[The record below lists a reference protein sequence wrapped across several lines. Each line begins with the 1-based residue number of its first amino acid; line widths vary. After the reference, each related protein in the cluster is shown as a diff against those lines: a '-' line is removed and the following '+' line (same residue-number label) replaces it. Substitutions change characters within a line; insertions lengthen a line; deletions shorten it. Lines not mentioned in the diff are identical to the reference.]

1 MTLQREIIACKGF
14 AAMDWRIKA
23 LAFRALELPGGAHA
37 HYFLQRHVTRNWPR
51 RSTTLDSL
59 AGIARR
65 VVEDYARHIG
75 GMPASVLEVG
85 AGRDLAVPLALR
97 RLGVSK
103 VIACDV
109 ERLGKL
115 DLIQHAAN
123 RLLAGQLQL
132 RSWDELEQFGV
143 KYLAPHYVSPD
154 DETVDCSCSNEVLE
168 HVPADQLAFL
178 LKGLRAITKGITT
191 HSIDYSDHY
200 ARSDKSVSRL
210 NFLRY
215 SDKEWRPFNS
225 GKQYVNRLRHSD
237 YVRMFKEA
245 GFTILEESSVAGES
259 PPDLKI
265 ADRFKNYDAADLFA
279 IKGRIIAR

>member
-1 MTLQREIIACKGF
+1 
-14 AAMDWRIKA
+14 MDWRLKA

-37 HYFLQRHVTRNWPR
+37 HYFLQRHITRNWPR
-51 RSTTLDSL
+51 RAQTLDAL

-65 VVEDYARHIG
+65 VVEDYARHVG
-75 GMPASVLEVG
+75 GMPQSVLEVG

-97 RLGVSK
+97 RLGVLK
-103 VIACDV
+103 VITCDV
-109 ERLGKL
+109 ERLARL

-123 RLLAGQLQL
+123 RILAGQLQL
-132 RSWDELEQFGV
+132 AGWDDLERFGV
-143 KYLAPHYVSPD
+143 RYLAPHYVRPE
-154 DETVDCSCSNEVLE
+154 DEPVECSCSNEVLE
-168 HVPADQLAFL
+168 HVPVDQLAVL
-178 LKGLRAITKGITT
+178 LKGLRAVTKGITT

-245 GFTILEESSVAGES
+245 GFTILEESSVAGE
-259 PPDLKI
+259 PPADLEI
-265 ADRFKNYDAADLFA
+265 AEQFKRYDLPDLFA
-279 IKGRIIAR
+279 IKGRIVAA